1 MIQKGGL
8 AWDCATPF
16 QRYIEDC
23 GVQCELITPQMMA
36 APYYRGSLVSII
48 IPTGFGNLAYSSLL
62 PALRASS
69 KRIEKFLKNGGNLL
83 VFGAMTP
90 KPDAYDWMPVPIT
103 YVNEYFSTPITVDPH
118 NPHAR
123 IMDDFDL
130 SSIECDGYFSEF
142 CGEILATTEDGRA
155 IMISHEI
162 GKGTLLV
169 TSLHEYPSRGFI
181 RGFSSGE
188 TETLF

>member
-1 MIQKGGL
+1 MIGKAGL

-23 GVQCELITPQMMA
+23 GIQCELITPHMMA
-36 APYYRGSLVSII
+36 APYYRGRMVSLI

-69 KRIEKFLKNGGNLL
+69 TRIEKFLMKGGKLL
-83 VFGAMTP
+83 VFGAMSP
-90 KPDAYDWMPVPIT
+90 KPDTYNWMPVPVT
-103 YVNEYFSTPITVDPH
+103 YVNEYYSTPVVVDPH

-142 CGEILATTEDGRA
+142 SGEVLARTDDGRA
-155 IMISHEI
+155 IMISHEV
-162 GKGTLLV
+162 GAGTLLIA
-169 TSLHEYPSRGFI
+169 SLHEYPSRGFLN
-181 RGFSSGE
+181 GFCSGE

>member
-1 MIQKGGL
+1 MIQKVGL

-36 APYYRGSLVSII
+36 APYFRGRVVSII

-62 PALRASS
+62 PALRVSA
-69 KRIEKFLKNGGNLL
+69 KRIEKFLIKGGNVL
-83 VFGAMTP
+83 VFGAMSP
-90 KPDAYDWMPVPIT
+90 KPDTYDWMPVPLS

-123 IMDDFDL
+123 IMEDFDL
-130 SSIECDGYFSEF
+130 SSIECDGYFSDF
-142 CGEILATTEDGRA
+142 TGEVLATTDDGRA
-155 IMISHEI
+155 IMISHDV
-162 GKGTLLV
+162 GAGTLLV
-169 TSLHEYPSRGFI
+169 ASLHEYPSRGFI
-181 RGFSSGE
+181 SGFCSGE

>member
-1 MIQKGGL
+1 MIQKAGL

-36 APYYRGSLVSII
+36 APYYRGGLVSVI

-69 KRIEKFLKNGGNLL
+69 ARLNKFLKRGGNVL
-83 VFGAMTP
+83 VFGAMSP
-90 KPDAYDWMPVPIT
+90 KPDTYDWMPVPLT
-103 YVNEYFSTPITVDPH
+103 YVNEYFSTPIRVDPH

-123 IMDDFDL
+123 IMDDFDP
-130 SSIECDGYFSEF
+130 SSIECDGYFSDF
-142 CGEILATTEDGRA
+142 SGEVLATTEDGRA
-155 IMISHEI
+155 IMISHEV
-162 GKGTLLV
+162 GAGTLLV
-169 TSLHEYPSRGFI
+169 ASLHEYPSRGFI
-181 RGFSSGE
+181 RSFCSGE